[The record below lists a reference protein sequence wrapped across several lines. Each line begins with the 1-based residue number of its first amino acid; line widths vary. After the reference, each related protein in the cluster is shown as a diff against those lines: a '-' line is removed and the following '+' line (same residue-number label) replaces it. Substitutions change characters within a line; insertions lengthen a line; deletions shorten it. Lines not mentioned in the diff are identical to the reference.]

1 MTEKLSAFIDDALR
15 RGETE
20 ALLHE
25 LESENNKKTLELY
38 LLVRDILQNS
48 HPIAITADFPEK
60 ALQVIQRENAQKTA
74 PSSFRRSWSAWHPA
88 LAATAIFVV
97 GLVGLMTWLVNPS
110 SKAPEQVADSL
121 TPDAIAPSVT
131 SHAVAPSA
139 LVANEQ
145 TSGDA
150 DSEQQDNF
158 EPDPYFFAHQ
168 ELAPM
173 GSFYEAYPNIRTV
186 SGIK

>member
-25 LESENNKKTLELY
+25 LESDNNKKTLELY
-38 LLVRDILQNS
+38 LLMRDMLQNS
-48 HPIAITADFPEK
+48 HAIAITADFPEK
-60 ALQVIQRENAQKTA
+60 TLRMIQRENAQKTA
-74 PSSFRRSWSAWHPA
+74 PSSFQRSQSLWRPA
-88 LAATAIFVV
+88 LAVTAIFVI
-97 GLVGLMTWLVNPS
+97 GLVGLMAWLVNPS
-110 SKAPEQVADSL
+110 SKAPERVAGSSM
-121 TPDAIAPSVT
+121 PDTIAPSDT
-131 SHAVAPSA
+131 SKVVAPSA
-139 LVANEQ
+139 LIANEQ
-145 TSGDA
+145 TSD
-150 DSEQQDNF
+150 DSGSEPQDHF

-173 GSFYEAYPNIRTV
+173 GSFYDAYPNIHTV

>member
-15 RGETE
+15 RGEME

-25 LESENNKKTLELY
+25 LESDNNKKTLELY
-38 LLVRDILQNS
+38 LLMRDMLQNS
-48 HPIAITADFPEK
+48 HAVAITADFPEK
-60 ALQVIQRENAQKTA
+60 TLQMIRRESTQKMA
-74 PSSFRRSWSAWHPA
+74 PSSFQRSRPSWRPA
-88 LAATAIFVV
+88 LAVTAIFVI
-97 GLVGLMTWLVNPS
+97 GLVGLMTWLVDPS
-110 SKAPEQVADSL
+110 FKAPEQVADSAM
-121 TPDAIAPSVT
+121 PDKIAPSAT
-131 SHAVAPSA
+131 SKVVAPSA

-145 TSGDA
+145 TSD
-150 DSEQQDNF
+150 DSGSEPQDHF

-173 GSFYEAYPNIRTV
+173 GSFYDAYPNIHTV